1 MWESV
6 QNDRLQFSTSLS
18 YCNSIYNYYNQVEMT
33 RKSSRVRCTH
43 QDQARG
49 NRFDIILANAWNELE
64 QSFISNTVSEFVAH
78 VGLYLSIFESK

>member
-33 RKSSRVRCTH
+33 RKSCRKEV
-43 QDQARG
+43 ARPLHTPRSG
-49 NRFDIILANAWNELE
+49 ARKPLWHY
-64 QSFISNTVSEFVAH
+64 SS
-78 VGLYLSIFESK
+78 